1 MSLNR
6 QLWLA
11 VVVMMVLAFGGTF
24 VISTAAA
31 RHYFAD
37 QLLVKN
43 IDNATALALSMS
55 QMEKD
60 PITLEL
66 LLSAQFD
73 AGHYRLI
80 RLTDPKGKTM
90 VERRDDAPI
99 EGVPVWFLK
108 LVALDIPPGRAQVQ
122 DGWKQYGTLTLESHD
137 QYAYT
142 ELWRGMWRLLGWFTL
157 TAAVVG
163 AVASALLRLILR
175 PLKAVVVQAEAIGAR
190 QFITQPEPNTT
201 EFRQVVGSMN
211 KLSARVQQMLEDEAR
226 RVEQLR
232 MQAQIDPVTGLRN
245 RETFIASLED
255 ALVRDDFGA
264 SGVLVIVRIAGL
276 AELNRRLGRVDV
288 DQLLRRMGDHLAQAA
303 TGHRAPWIVAR
314 LGAADFA
321 VMAPGETDA
330 LSAAQIL
337 YSQTQL
343 AIENPLAGEAAGGIW
358 IGCTPYQRGEL
369 RAAVLARADGALA
382 HAEQSGTRVVPAPDP
397 GAQSHLPTD
406 MPSWRRAL
414 EDAMR
419 KDGVQLGRF
428 PVVTAAG
435 VVLHHE
441 APVRLKLGKEWLP
454 AASFIAWAARLDLMP
469 RLDLMVIEA
478 ALTHIEKTR
487 QPLSV
492 NIAPE
497 TLCDPQVAGH
507 LDARTR
513 DTPELAGL
521 LWLEVSEYGAL
532 RHLPE
537 FRRFCITL
545 KPLGCKLGLK
555 HAGQQFSRISELHDL
570 GLDYLKIDGSI
581 VQRARDGADHQAFLR
596 SLCTIA
602 HTIGLTTIA
611 AGVHRDEDLQMLSGL
626 GIDGFTGP
634 AVQVSAIEPDR

>member
-80 RLTDPKGKTM
+80 RLTDPKGTTM

-99 EGVPVWFLK
+99 AGVPALFAK
-108 LVALDIPPGRAQVQ
+108 IVALDIAPGVAQVQ

-190 QFITQPEPNTT
+190 QFITQPEPKTT

-211 KLSARVQQMLEDEAR
+211 KLSVRVQQMLEDESR

-276 AELNRRLGRVDV
+276 SELNRRIGRVEV
-288 DQLLRRMGDHLAQAA
+288 DQLLRRVGDRLAQAA
-303 TGHRAPWIVAR
+303 AGHRAPWIVAR
-314 LGAADFA
+314 LSAADFA

-337 YSQTQL
+337 SSQTQL
-343 AIENPLAGEAAGGIW
+343 AIETPAVEGAGGIW
-358 IGCTPYQRGEL
+358 LGCTPYQRGEL

-382 HAEQSGTRVVPAPDP
+382 QAEQSGTRVVRAPDP

-414 EDAMR
+414 EHAMR
-419 KDGVQLGRF
+419 TDGVQLGRF
-428 PVVTAAG
+428 PVVNTAG
-435 VVLHHE
+435 KVLHHE
-441 APVRLKLGKEWLP
+441 SPVRLKLGSDWLP

-478 ALTHIEKTR
+478 ALQHIGQSR
-487 QPLSV
+487 RALSV
-492 NIAPE
+492 NLAPE
-497 TLCDPQVAGH
+497 TICDPEFATWLG
-507 LDARTR
+507 ARVR
-513 DTPELAGL
+513 NTPELAGL

-537 FRRFCITL
+537 FRRFCIAL
-545 KPLGCKLGLK
+545 KPLGYKLGLK

-581 VQRARDGADHQAFLR
+581 VQGAQEGADHQAFLR

-611 AGVHRDEDLQMLSGL
+611 AGVNREEDLQMLAGL

-634 AVQVSAIEPDR
+634 AVRVP

>member
-11 VVVMMVLAFGGTF
+11 VVVTMVLAFGGTF

-31 RHYFAD
+31 RNYFAD

-60 PITLEL
+60 EVTLEL

-80 RLTDPKGKTM
+80 RMTDPKGKTM

-99 EGVPVWFLK
+99 EGVPGWFVT
-108 LVALDIPPGRAQVQ
+108 LVALDVAPGVAQVQ
-122 DGWKQYGTLTLESHD
+122 DSWKQYGTLTLESHD
-137 QYAYT
+137 EYAYT

-190 QFITQPEPNTT
+190 QFVTQPEPKTT

-276 AELNRRLGRVDV
+276 AELNRRIGRVDV
-288 DQLLRRMGDHLAQAA
+288 DQLLRRIGDRLAQASA
-303 TGHRAPWIVAR
+303 GHRAPWIVAR
-314 LGAADFA
+314 LSAADFA

-330 LSAAQIL
+330 MAAAQIL
-337 YSQTQL
+337 SSQTQL
-343 AIENPLAGEAAGGIW
+343 AIETPVADSVGGIW
-358 IGCTPYQRGEL
+358 MGCTPYQRGEL

-382 HAEQSGTRVVPAPDP
+382 QAEQSGTRVVRAPNP

-406 MPSWRRAL
+406 MPSWRTAL

-428 PVVTAAG
+428 PVVNATG
-435 VVLHHE
+435 GVLHHE
-441 APVRLKLGKEWLP
+441 APVRLKLGTDWLP

-469 RLDLMVIEA
+469 QLDLMVVEA
-478 ALTHIEKTR
+478 ALQHVGQTR

-492 NIAPE
+492 NLAPE
-497 TLCDPQVAGH
+497 TICDPQFVARLG
-507 LDARTR
+507 ARTR
-513 DTPELAGL
+513 GNPESASLI
-521 LWLEVSEYGAL
+521 WLEVSEYGAL

-537 FRRFCITL
+537 FRRFCIAL
-545 KPLGCKLGLK
+545 KPLGYKLGLK

-581 VQRARDGADHQAFLR
+581 VQGVQEGADHQAFLR

-611 AGVHRDEDLQMLSGL
+611 AGVNRAEDLQTLTAL

-634 AVQVSAIEPDR
+634 AVQVA

>member
-80 RLTDPKGKTM
+80 RLTDPKGKTL

-99 EGVPVWFLK
+99 AGVPALFVK
-108 LVALDIPPGRAQVQ
+108 IVALDIAPGVAQVQ
-122 DGWKQYGTLTLESHD
+122 DGWKQFGTLTLESHD

-190 QFITQPEPNTT
+190 QFITQPEPKTT

-276 AELNRRLGRVDV
+276 SELNRRIGRVEV
-288 DQLLRRMGDHLAQAA
+288 DQLLRRIGDRLAQAA
-303 TGHRAPWIVAR
+303 AGHRAPWIVAR
-314 LGAADFA
+314 LSAADFA

-330 LSAAQIL
+330 LSTAQL
-337 YSQTQL
+337 LSSRTQL
-343 AIENPLAGEAAGGIW
+343 AIGAPVADVTGGVW
-358 IGCTPYQRGEL
+358 IGCTPYQRAEL

-382 HAEQSGTRVVPAPDP
+382 QAEQSGTRVVRAPDP

-406 MPSWRRAL
+406 MPSWRRVL
-414 EDAMR
+414 EAAMR
-419 KDGVQLGRF
+419 QDGVQLGRF
-428 PVVTAAG
+428 PVIAVDGA
-435 VVLHHE
+435 VLHHE
-441 APVRLKLGKEWLP
+441 SPVRLKLGAEWLP

-469 RLDLMVIEA
+469 RLDMMVIEA
-478 ALTHIEKTR
+478 ALKHVGQTR

-492 NIAPE
+492 NLAPE
-497 TLCDPQVAGH
+497 TICDPQFATQLGV
-507 LDARTR
+507 RVR
-513 DTPELAGL
+513 SNPELAGL

-537 FRRFCITL
+537 FRRFCIAL
-545 KPLGCKLGLK
+545 KPIGFKLGLK

-581 VQRARDGADHQAFLR
+581 VQGVQEGADHQAFLR

-611 AGVHRDEDLQMLSGL
+611 AGVNRQEDLQTLTAL

-634 AVQVSAIEPDR
+634 AVQVTGVGPSS